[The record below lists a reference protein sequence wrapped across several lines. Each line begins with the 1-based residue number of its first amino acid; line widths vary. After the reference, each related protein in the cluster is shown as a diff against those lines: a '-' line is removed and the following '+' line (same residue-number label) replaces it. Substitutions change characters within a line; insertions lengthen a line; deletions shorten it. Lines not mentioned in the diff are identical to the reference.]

1 MSIPNPAILE
11 WMARMRPLVL
21 VLLAAALPGC
31 FGDDEDQ
38 QSSREPTTPA
48 TAPAPPPA
56 GAHVLADLGAVP
68 RRGPSMSGFLH
79 SLEGQT
85 PADAV
90 IRPLRPRF
98 WRSVPHR
105 APYERVRSLG
115 AAYQL
120 VLSDLWGYPS
130 AGWEGRGPPWEHLD
144 AWARTVRRAA
154 RSLRGRPVEFDVWN
168 EPDAE
173 NFWNGT
179 REQFFRVYAVAART
193 LVDELG
199 QAAVVG
205 GPSTRAPIPAW
216 VDGLLRHCRAR
227 GCRVSFISY
236 HANLLPTQPI
246 PEISVRLRELRKLVD
261 RYRYRDLGL
270 TRIVVNESVGPVDQ
284 YSPGSIVGYLAQL
297 EAGGADAAAR
307 SCWPGLQGEDNCTNG
322 TLEGLLTP
330 TGRPRSAWWAY
341 RAYGEGAEARVPS
354 RSDSWTVASLASV
367 RPGAAEVLLGRLDR
381 AADGTAAIDVELQ
394 LQGLRRALPGARSAL
409 LTVERLP
416 NSGDQP
422 LVEPQPVLSRRVRI
436 GDKLTFRPGALGP
449 NEALVVRVRAEADG
463 SAGGA
468 PM

>member
-11 WMARMRPLVL
+11 GMVRMRPLVL
-21 VLLAAALPGC
+21 VLLAAALTGC
-31 FGDDEDQ
+31 FGDEDEP
-38 QSSREPTTPA
+38 QSRSKP

-56 GAHVLADLGAVP
+56 GAHVSADLGAAP

-79 SLEGQT
+79 SLEGDT
-85 PADAV
+85 PADAA
-90 IRPLRPRF
+90 IRPLQPRF
-98 WRSVPHR
+98 WRSVPQR

-115 AAYQL
+115 ASYQL

-154 RSLRGRPVEFDVWN
+154 RSLRGRPAEFDVWN

-199 QAAVVG
+199 PAAVVG

-216 VDGLLRHCRAR
+216 VGGLLRHCRAH

-246 PEISVRLRELRKLVD
+246 PEVSVQLRKLRKLVD
-261 RYRYRDLGL
+261 RYRDLGL
-270 TRIVVNESVGPVDQ
+270 SRIVVNESVGPVDQ

-341 RAYGEGAEARVPS
+341 RAYGEGAESRVPS

-367 RPGAAEVLLGRLDR
+367 RPGVAEVVLGRLDR
-381 AADGTAAIDVELQ
+381 AASGTAAIDVELQ
-394 LQGLRRALPGARSAL
+394 LHGLRRALPGARSAL

-422 LVEPQPVLSRRVRI
+422 LVEPQRVLSRRVSLRELA
-436 GDKLTFRPGALGP
+436 KFRPGALGP
-449 NEALVVRVRAEADG
+449 NEAMVVRVQSPAA
-463 SAGGA
+463 
-468 PM
+468 